1 MRILVVEDEPR
12 MRALVSRGLGEA
24 GHRVE
29 VASTGPDGVAAGA
42 GADFDVLVVDVML
55 PGYSGLD
62 VVRRLRASGNRTPA
76 LMLTARDTTADIV
89 AALDAGADDYLVK
102 PFAFAVLLARL
113 RALGRRSPIPQ
124 PVRLQ
129 TADLSLDVTRHVV
142 MRGGD
147 VISLTRTEFSL
158 LECLMRRAGR
168 VVTRAALIEHL
179 WGDERPVE
187 SNTLD
192 AFVKSLRQKVDA
204 GDRPRLIHTI
214 RGVGYTLR
222 EEAVT

>member
-102 PFAFAVLLARL
+102 PFDLEELLARIHAIE
-113 RALGRRSPIPQ
+113 RRRSGVSINQ
-124 PVRLQ
+124 LRCGELVLDLGAMSVIYAGAPVDLQ
-129 TADLSLDVTRHVV
+129 RREFMLLKKLIESPNQVFSRAQLEESIYGRE
-142 MRGGD
+142 GD
-147 VISLTRTEFSL
+147 VGSNAIDVHVHHLRRKLYPDVIRT
-158 LECLMRRAGR
+158 
-168 VVTRAALIEHL
+168 V
-179 WGDERPVE
+179 
-187 SNTLD
+187 
-192 AFVKSLRQKVDA
+192 
-204 GDRPRLIHTI
+204 
-214 RGVGYTLR
+214 RGIGYR
-222 EEAVT
+222 IDPANSICAD